1 MEHLSHNRRVI
12 SQQIIGQKTDLMREK
27 ACHVFICFFLPDGY
41 ILQEE
46 SV

>member
-12 SQQIIGQKTDLMREK
+12 SQQFIGQKTDLMREK